1 MAAATAEAAATMV
14 ATATAATTTATAAT
28 AEASA
33 AVAATVDAAVATMDE
48 AAATAAT
55 ATEPLTATFAMASDA
70 ASDAAAAVGF
80 ESIEDFFSFVNEE
93 DSSPILDTDLVC
105 DPSDTHCTISTL
117 KGYHTA
123 LKKAVKM
130 QESQCNSDFFTLSPT
145 LYKLNNDAKLPVHP
159 PSLGQTIV
167 TFQAGPNGTFYGY
180 GSEGATFPKGS
191 RPLLRETQGQ
201 ERKRTGSLAMMWN
214 SGGLNMGYLNNTQP
228 NGCCGVGS
236 LANCACVIFQAYGLE
251 EFNASGA
258 LVDSDYLKCVNSGK
272 PVWMTL
278 EAYNRSAVE
287 QVAGQKFEL
296 YRTHRTNKKQGPD
309 AVTAFELMKE
319 TFPHVFNDGQKCDRG
334 NQACPCQNLGPWW
347 NNESE
352 SGKALLEAAARW
364 FNKTTQGSWTNA
376 FVNNAES
383 KSPFASHSKVV
394 GALFPGGLGNGTL
407 TEQAKEAEK
416 SMNKITPA
424 MFEKLAQ
431 PDANGHVALC
441 QSPLAVRAYGWV
453 MLDEVKANTGDGVLP
468 DGTAFDFVVPIN
480 PNLEELRGKPSPV
493 LGTEMD
499 VLPMTDTPMMDEP

>member
-1 MAAATAEAAATMV
+1 MSLRTMVLLVLAAVAHALPVQNQMAAATAEAAATMV

-33 AVAATVDAAVATMDE
+33 AAAATVDAAVATMDE

-80 ESIEDFFSFVNEE
+80 DSIEDFFSFVNEE

-214 SGGLNMGYLNNTQP
+214 SGGLNMDFLNNMQP
-228 NGCCGVGS
+228 NKQSGCCGVGS

-251 EFNASGA
+251 EFSASGA
-258 LVDSDYLKCVNSGK
+258 LVDSDYHKCVKSGS

-296 YRTHRTNKKQGPD
+296 YRTHRTDQKQGP
-309 AVTAFELMKE
+309 VTAFELMKE
-319 TFPHVFNDGQKCDRG
+319 TFPRVFNDGQPCDRG
-334 NQACPCQNLGPWW
+334 RLVA
-347 NNESE
+347 
-352 SGKALLEAAARW
+352 
-364 FNKTTQGSWTNA
+364 
-376 FVNNAES
+376 
-383 KSPFASHSKVV
+383 
-394 GALFPGGLGNGTL
+394 
-407 TEQAKEAEK
+407 AEK
-416 SMNKITPA
+416 NATK
-424 MFEKLAQ
+424 K
-431 PDANGHVALC
+431 
-441 QSPLAVRAYGWV
+441 
-453 MLDEVKANTGDGVLP
+453 
-468 DGTAFDFVVPIN
+468 
-480 PNLEELRGKPSPV
+480 
-493 LGTEMD
+493 
-499 VLPMTDTPMMDEP
+499 

>member
-1 MAAATAEAAATMV
+1 
-14 ATATAATTTATAAT
+14 
-28 AEASA
+28 
-33 AVAATVDAAVATMDE
+33 
-48 AAATAAT
+48 
-55 ATEPLTATFAMASDA
+55 
-70 ASDAAAAVGF
+70 
-80 ESIEDFFSFVNEE
+80 
-93 DSSPILDTDLVC
+93 
-105 DPSDTHCTISTL
+105 
-117 KGYHTA
+117 
-123 LKKAVKM
+123 
-130 QESQCNSDFFTLSPT
+130 
-145 LYKLNNDAKLPVHP
+145 
-159 PSLGQTIV
+159 
-167 TFQAGPNGTFYGY
+167 
-180 GSEGATFPKGS
+180 
-191 RPLLRETQGQ
+191 
-201 ERKRTGSLAMMWN
+201 
-214 SGGLNMGYLNNTQP
+214 
-228 NGCCGVGS
+228 
-236 LANCACVIFQAYGLE
+236 
-251 EFNASGA
+251 
-258 LVDSDYLKCVNSGK
+258 
-272 PVWMTL
+272 
-278 EAYNRSAVE
+278 
-287 QVAGQKFEL
+287 
-296 YRTHRTNKKQGPD
+296 
-309 AVTAFELMKE
+309 MKE

-383 KSPFASHSKVV
+383 KSPFASHSQVV